1 MLMSNTAQQ
10 APLRVPPV
18 GPASD
23 QSIIALRSVSKRFVP
38 HVLAVDC
45 VSLSVPPG
53 QFVALLGPS
62 GCGKSTTL
70 RLLAGLEHPD
80 SGEVWLAGQCVAG
93 PQTWVPSEARR
104 VGLVFQDYALF
115 PHLSVGDNIAFG
127 LTRQSRAQRRQRV
140 DELLELVGLAG
151 LAARYPHQLS
161 GGQQQR
167 VALARALAPH
177 PAVVLL
183 DEPFSNLDTAL
194 RTSTREEVRA
204 ILTATSTTTLLVTHD
219 QEEALSLAD
228 TVAVMMHGTLVQ
240 VGSPQ
245 EVYLRPVTRQ
255 VATFVGTAT
264 WLPGAAHGDYATCA
278 MGVLP
283 LAAPVQG
290 AVDIL
295 LRPEALT
302 VQPDPQGTA
311 RIDAVRFFGAYQ
323 QVQVRLPD
331 ESMLVAHLPPQQ
343 ELVPD
348 MPITVVVS
356 GPVMAYPA

>member
-1 MLMSNTAQQ
+1 MVLQDVSRHF
-10 APLRVPPV
+10 APDVR
-18 GPASD
+18 
-23 QSIIALRSVSKRFVP
+23 
-38 HVLAVDC
+38 AVDGI
-45 VSLSVPPG
+45 SLAIPSG

-70 RLLAGLEHPD
+70 RLLAGLERPD
-80 SGEVWLAGQCVAG
+80 TGAIWLAGRCVAG
-93 PQTWVPSEARR
+93 PQTWLPPEARR

-115 PHLSVGDNIAFG
+115 PHLNVGDNVAFA

-140 DELLELVGLAG
+140 AELLDLVGLAG
-151 LAARYPHQLS
+151 LAPRYPHELS

-167 VALARALAPH
+167 VALARALAPR

-204 ILTATSTTTLLVTHD
+204 ILRAAGTTALLVTHD

-228 TVAVMMHGTLVQ
+228 TVAVMFAGRLAQ
-240 VGSPQ
+240 VAAPQ
-245 EVYLRPVTRQ
+245 AVYLRPATCQ
-255 VATFVGTAT
+255 VATFVGAANEI
-264 WLPGAAHGDYATCA
+264 PGTAHGDYATCA
-278 MGVLP
+278 LGMLP
-283 LAAPVQG
+283 LGAPVQG

-311 RIDAVRFFGAYQ
+311 RVVAVRFFGAYQ
-323 QVQVRLPD
+323 QGQVRLPD
-331 ESMLVAHLPPQQ
+331 GSTLVAHLPPQQ
-343 ELVPD
+343 ALAVDTP
-348 MPITVVVS
+348 VS
-356 GPVMAYPA
+356 VSVTGSVMAYLV

>member
-1 MLMSNTAQQ
+1 
-10 APLRVPPV
+10 
-18 GPASD
+18 
-23 QSIIALRSVSKRFVP
+23 
-38 HVLAVDC
+38 
-45 VSLSVPPG
+45 
-53 QFVALLGPS
+53 
-62 GCGKSTTL
+62 
-70 RLLAGLEHPD
+70 
-80 SGEVWLAGQCVAG
+80 
-93 PQTWVPSEARR
+93 
-104 VGLVFQDYALF
+104 
-115 PHLSVGDNIAFG
+115 
-127 LTRQSRAQRRQRV
+127 V

-204 ILTATSTTTLLVTHD
+204 ILSATSTTTLLVTHD

-228 TVAVMMHGTLVQ
+228 TVAVMMHGALVQ

-264 WLPGAAHGDYATCA
+264 WLPGAAYGEHVTCA
-278 MGVLP
+278 LGRLP
-283 LAAPVQG
+283 LAAPAQG
-290 AVDIL
+290 AVDIV

-302 VQPDPQGTA
+302 VQPDPQGDA
-311 RIDAVRFFGAYQ
+311 RVDAVRFFGTYQ
-323 QVQVRLPD
+323 RVQVRLPD
-331 ESMLVAHLPPQQ
+331 GRFITAHAPPQQ
-343 ELVPD
+343 PLHHESAV
-348 MPITVVVS
+348 TVTVS